1 MRAIRIHAYGGPDV
15 LKVDEIAVPSIADGE
30 VLVRTSFIGV
40 NFKDIYHRRGQ
51 LKVDLPFIPGIEA
64 SGVVEAIGHGVDHVK
79 EGDLVAFVLS
89 SGTYAEFVAVPGDE
103 IVPLPTGIT
112 LEIAAAVL
120 LQGITAH
127 YLTHSTFPLQ
137 PGDRCLIH
145 AGAGGVGQL
154 LCQIAKMRGASVIT
168 TVSTPEKAK
177 MAREAGADD
186 VILYTEED
194 FETEVKRITQS
205 RGVDVVYD
213 SVGKTTFEK
222 SMNCLRPRGMLVSF
236 GNASG
241 TPDPMRIMDLAE
253 KGSLFVTRPTR
264 ADYSANR
271 EELLQRSEDIFNWVI
286 SGELKIHMGGTFD
299 FQDAPEAHRLLEGR
313 KTVGKLLLK
322 V

>member
-15 LKVDEIAVPSIADGE
+15 LKVDEIAAPSISDGE
-30 VLVRTSFIGV
+30 VLVRTSFVGV
-40 NFKDIYHRRGQ
+40 NFKDIYFRRGQ
-51 LKVDLPFIPGIEA
+51 LKVELPFIPGIEA
-64 SGVVEAIGHGVDHVK
+64 SGVVEAIGNGVEHVK
-79 EGDLVAFVLS
+79 KGDLVAFVRS
-89 SGTYAEFVAVPGDE
+89 SGTYAEFVAVPE
-103 IVPLPTGIT
+103 NEVVPLSEGISP
-112 LEIAAAVL
+112 EIGASVL

-127 YLTHSTFPLQ
+127 YLTHSTFPLH
-137 PGDRCLIH
+137 PGDRCLVH

-154 LCQIAKMRGASVIT
+154 LCQMAKMRGAGVIA

-177 MAREAGADD
+177 LASEAGADD

-194 FETEVKRITQS
+194 FETEVKRLTHGS
-205 RGVDVVYD
+205 GVDVVYD

-236 GNASG
+236 GNSSG
-241 TPDPMRIMDLAE
+241 NPDPLRIMALAE

-286 SGELKIHMGGTFD
+286 SGELKIHIGGTFD

-322 V
+322 A

>member
-205 RGVDVVYD
+205 RGVDVIYD

-271 EELLQRSEDIFNWVI
+271 QELLQRSEDIFNWVI
-286 SGELKIHMGGTFD
+286 SGELKIHIGGTFD

>member
-1 MRAIRIHAYGGPDV
+1 MRAIRFHTYGGPDV
-15 LKVDEIAVPSIADGE
+15 LQVDEIPIPPVSEGE
-30 VLVRTSFIGV
+30 VLVKTSYIGV

-64 SGVVEAIGHGVDHVK
+64 SGIVEAAGKGVDHIK
-79 EGDLVAFVLS
+79 KGDRVAFVRS
-89 SGTYAEFVAVPGDE
+89 WGTYVEDIAVPANQ
-103 IVPLPTGIT
+103 IVPLPDGIS
-112 LEIAAAVL
+112 LEDAAAVL

-127 YLTHSTFPLQ
+127 YLTHSTFPLN

-145 AGAGGVGQL
+145 AAAGGVGQL
-154 LCQIAKMRGASVIT
+154 LCQIAKGRGASVIA
-168 TVSTPEKAK
+168 TVSSQEKAQLA
-177 MAREAGADD
+177 MEAGADN
-186 VILYTEED
+186 VILYTEVD
-194 FETEVKRITQS
+194 FEAEVKRLTQG

-241 TPDPMRIMDLAE
+241 NPDPLRIMDLAE

-264 ADYSANR
+264 AHYTANR
-271 EELLQRSEDIFNWVI
+271 EELLQRSDDIFNWVI
-286 SGELKIHMGGTFD
+286 SDELKIHIGGTFN